1 MRLNIRER
9 RLKIAAEIRKNA
21 TVGIEALSKLL
32 EISKSSVHRHRKA
45 LLRTSQQHP
54 AASFWETSEGGTWL
68 KRLVLAVIYHFGI
81 KQGVGSDSLSDFFR
95 AIQLNQQVGISAS
108 TLRRLEQ
115 EMRLQ
120 IISYETAQSK
130 DCKPKLGQGICV
142 GGDETFFGGLPIL
155 VMIELASNYI
165 LTEVESPD
173 RTYNTWS
180 EQISQWWTSGEW
192 TCRFMVSDG
201 AKALIKLAISG
212 LKTVSLPDL
221 FHALQSL
228 AQPFGRTLGRQRSQL
243 QQQNQKLHEQLTK
256 TCSGDQR
263 DGLEKT
269 LAQTVKNL
277 QTVAQDQEI
286 YHKALHQV
294 TQSIHP
300 FNLNTNE
307 SQLFN
312 DVPIALISP
321 LETLSTLANTYDI
334 ESGRKAIDGFNALIP
349 GFTQGIQ
356 AWWQWTHDALAL
368 ETDDIRTQN
377 WVITTLLPWIYW
389 KQQSAKT
396 RTADLKQAYETAAKR
411 AYQTLIEHPDTQDLY
426 QPFWVDWSQEM
437 AHKYQRTSS
446 AVEGRNGYLSRL
458 HQAGRGFSPQT
469 LKVATIIH
477 NFDLKRADGTTAAQ
491 RLFGHEFPNLFD
503 SVVASMGNLPMPR
516 KSSKAHS
523 PKSIPTL
530 LFPA

>member
-9 RLKIAAEIRKNA
+9 RLKIATEIRKNA

-32 EISKSSVHRHRKA
+32 EISKSSVHRHRTA
-45 LLRTSQQHP
+45 LLRTSQHP
-54 AASFWETSEGGTWL
+54 ASSFWETSAGGTWL
-68 KRLVLAVIYHFGI
+68 KLLVLAVIYHFGI
-81 KQGVGSDSLSDFFR
+81 KQGVGSETLSAFFR
-95 AIQLNQQVGISAS
+95 AIELNEQVGISAS

-115 EMRLQ
+115 EMRQQ
-120 IISYETAQSK
+120 IINYEIAQSK
-130 DCKPKLGQGICV
+130 DCKPKPGQGICV
-142 GGDETFFGGLPIL
+142 GGDETFFGGSPIL

-165 LTEVESPD
+165 LTEVESSD
-173 RTYNTWS
+173 RTYATWS

-201 AKALIKLAISG
+201 ARALIKLALSG

-221 FHALQSL
+221 FHALRGL
-228 AQPFGRTLGRQRSQL
+228 AQPLGRTLGRQLSQL
-243 QQQNQKLHEQLTK
+243 QRQQQQLHEQWTK
-256 TCSGDQR
+256 TLSSAR
-263 DGLEKT
+263 REVLEKT
-269 LAQTVKNL
+269 LSETSAQLRAVVEN
-277 QTVAQDQEI
+277 QEI
-286 YHKALHQV
+286 YHTALHQV
-294 TQSIHP
+294 TQYVHP
-300 FNLNTNE
+300 FNLKTNE
-307 SQLFN
+307 SQLAN
-312 DVPIALISP
+312 DLSNRLTSP
-321 LETLSTLANTYDI
+321 LEALSKLTKTYDL
-334 ESGRKAIDGFNALIP
+334 ESGKKAIDGFKALIP

-356 AWWQWTHDALAL
+356 AWWQWTHDALEL
-368 ETDDIRTQN
+368 ETNDIRTQN

-396 RTADLKQAYETAAKR
+396 RTSDLKQAYEIAAER

-426 QPFWVDWSQEM
+426 QPYWVDWSQEM

-458 HQAGRGFSPQT
+458 HHAGRGFSPQA

-477 NFDLKRADGTTAAQ
+477 NFDLKRADGSTAAQ

-503 SVVASMGNLPMPR
+503 SVVESMGDLPMPR
-516 KSSKAHS
+516 KSSKAHT

>member
-9 RLKIAAEIRKNA
+9 RLKVAAEIRKNE
-21 TVGIEALSKLL
+21 TVGIEPLSKLL

-45 LLRTSQQHP
+45 LLHTAQHP
-54 AASFWETSEGGTWL
+54 ESCFWETSAGATWL
-68 KRLVLAVIYHFGI
+68 KRLVLAVIYHLGI
-81 KQGVGSDSLSDFFR
+81 KQGVGSESLSAFFES
-95 AIQLNQQVGISAS
+95 IHLNEQVGISAS
-108 TLRRLEQ
+108 PLRRLEQ
-115 EMRLQ
+115 EMRQQ
-120 IISYETAQSK
+120 IINYETAQSK
-130 DCKPKLGQGICV
+130 DCKPKPGQGICV
-142 GGDETFFGGLPIL
+142 GGDETFFGGSPIL

-173 RTYNTWS
+173 RTYATWS
-180 EQISQWWTSGEW
+180 EQISQWWTRGEW
-192 TCRFMVSDG
+192 TCRFMGSDG
-201 AKALIKLAISG
+201 ARALIKLALSG
-212 LKTVSLPDL
+212 LKTVSIPDL
-221 FHALQSL
+221 FHALRSL
-228 AQPFGRTLGRQRSQL
+228 AQPLGRTLGRQLAQL
-243 QQQNQKLHEQLTK
+243 QRQQQKLHEQLTK
-256 TCSGDQR
+256 TLSGSGR
-263 DGLEKT
+263 EVLEKT
-269 LAQTVKNL
+269 LAQTLDHL

-294 TQSIHP
+294 TQSVHP

-307 SQLFN
+307 SQLVN
-312 DVPIALISP
+312 DVPIALIAP

-334 ESGRKAIDGFNALIP
+334 ESGRKAIDGFKALIP

-356 AWWQWTHDALAL
+356 AWWQWTHEALEL

-396 RTADLKQAYETAAKR
+396 RAPDLKQGYETAAER
-411 AYQTLIEHPDTQDLY
+411 AYQTLIDHPDTQDLY
-426 QPFWVDWSQEM
+426 QPFWVEWSQEM

-458 HQAGRGFSPQT
+458 HHAGRGFSPQT

-503 SVVASMGNLPMPR
+503 SVVASMGDLPMPR
-516 KSSKAHS
+516 KSSKAQLS
-523 PKSIPTL
+523 QSIPTL
-530 LFPA
+530 LFPP